1 MKLDLNKEVSMA
13 RPLPRDQITAL
24 QQQKVLKY
32 HCVVYMDD
40 EPYTIF
46 RDEIGPI
53 YSCPSTNE
61 ELSDAGVRDTIWM
74 EDGFDTVTNRI
85 MENARPDATNIGVY
99 SHSDHVAF
107 GAAGRLG
114 GFYRS

>member
-1 MKLDLNKEVSMA
+1 MA
-13 RPLPRDQITAL
+13 RPLPREQITAL
-24 QQQKVLKY
+24 QQQKVIKY

-53 YSCPSTNE
+53 YSCPSTKE

-74 EDGFDTVTNRI
+74 EDGFDTITNRI

-99 SHSDHVAF
+99 DRERAISF
-107 GAAGRLG
+107 GLAGGLQGPPR
-114 GFYRS
+114 